1 MWLDPASARRR
12 LTLRRR
18 TSRGSHA
25 EVSRR
30 LIGVPEVHGA
40 QAAVRRVIAV
50 VTAAFGVNVLI
61 MMASPAGP
69 QGRAGRILALA
80 AAAGCLLM
88 ATWWRHRGWPSH
100 AKSVG
105 FVLVGAACTAVTT
118 VVPTDPDAGLLTM
131 AAASALLTGYTTCFH
146 GGRLLLVTWVVLA
159 AAIGETSLRVAAVD
173 PVLAILGA
181 TTIGAINVVA
191 VIGSRAAMRLLPQ
204 GGGHDEV
211 DRLTGLLTEATF
223 RARIANLLAADW
235 VGPDRYLVLMVLDI
249 DGYSVVTG
257 TAGRLGGL
265 RAQTA
270 VGSALRAGVHRD
282 ALMAHRSDAEFL
294 VADVLPDPD
303 ATLLVENL
311 RTAVAC
317 STSRLTVSAG
327 VVCTPL
333 SPLRRSACG
342 EVLEEIVTLATA
354 AMTDA
359 RRSGGNTARYLLNP
373 RLATVVGFDPDM
385 R

>member
-12 LTLRRR
+12 LAVRRR
-18 TSRGSHA
+18 TSRGSQA

-30 LIGVPEVHGA
+30 LIGVTEDRGA

-69 QGRAGRILALA
+69 HGRAGRILALG
-80 AAAGCLLM
+80 AAAGCLLIS
-88 ATWWRHRGWPSH
+88 TWWLHRRWPSH

-105 FVLVGAACTAVTT
+105 FVLVGAACTAVAT
-118 VVPTDPDAGLLTM
+118 VVPTDPDAGLLAM
-131 AAASALLTGYTTCFH
+131 AVASALLTGFTTCFH
-146 GGRLLLVTWVVLA
+146 GRRLLLVTWAVLA
-159 AAIGETSLRVAAVD
+159 AAVGETSLQVAAVD
-173 PVLAILGA
+173 PLLAIRGA
-181 TTIGAINVVA
+181 ATIGAINVVA
-191 VIGSRAAMRLLPQ
+191 VIGSRAAMRLLRR

-223 RARIANLLAADW
+223 RARIATLLAADW
-235 VGPDRYLVLMVLDI
+235 AGPDRYLVLMVLDI

-265 RAQTA
+265 RAQAA

-282 ALMAHRSDAEFL
+282 ALLAHRSDAEFL

-303 ATLLVENL
+303 ATFLVENL
-311 RTAVAC
+311 RTAVAG

-333 SPLRRSACG
+333 SPLRRCACG
-342 EVLEEIVTLATA
+342 EVLEEIVTLASA

-359 RRSGGNTARYLLNP
+359 RRVGGNTARYLLNP
-373 RLATVVGFDPDM
+373 RLAAVGGFDADPT
-385 R
+385 